1 MQKQKKG
8 NSALVISCEI
18 SAREVNEV
26 KNSGI
31 NGFGNDGKVPD
42 QILEKIEQTRGVIR
56 WGDREYD
63 VDEFR
68 LLVQKKDR
76 AVMGEDDNGTR

>member
-1 MQKQKKG
+1 M
-8 NSALVISCEI
+8 I
-18 SAREVNEV
+18 R
-26 KNSGI
+26 
-31 NGFGNDGKVPD
+31 FGNDGKVPD

>member
-1 MQKQKKG
+1 M
-8 NSALVISCEI
+8 I
-18 SAREVNEV
+18 
-26 KNSGI
+26 
-31 NGFGNDGKVPD
+31 GFGNDGKVPD

>member
-1 MQKQKKG
+1 MKKPG
-8 NSALVISCEI
+8 M
-18 SAREVNEV
+18 
-26 KNSGI
+26 
-31 NGFGNDGKVPD
+31 NGFGNNGKVPD

-68 LLVQKKDR
+68 SLLMVKTGYSME
-76 AVMGEDDNGTR
+76 AVRDGTR